1 MKQRW
6 LQTNGHYIFN
16 RVTTSIPVAASS
28 ATRSYLLRQLL
39 SQVSRSFYL
48 TLVVLPVAVR
58 DQIGLAY
65 LFARAADTIADTS
78 LISQSQ
84 RLVYLQAFQGL
95 FMQDTV
101 DWPVVGSIRSALVS
115 HQALPGERVLL
126 ERLEDC
132 FRLYLECEAAD
143 RALIRRLMI
152 TLTKGMEMD
161 LTRFTDGTPEHPQ
174 SLATMEELD
183 LYTYYVAG
191 CVGEFWTAITC
202 AYLPALAHWQVG
214 QMSEAG
220 MRYGKGLQLTNI
232 VKDIARDLRLGRCYI
247 PESLLAPAGLTPELL
262 LEPETRHAF
271 QPVLAQLVRQ
281 AMEYLDEGW
290 RYTMAIPS
298 SEVRL
303 RLACM
308 WPILFGG
315 ETLALVQRSSN
326 ILDPDNTVRISRG
339 CVYRIMALTI
349 LTGASGYV
357 GTACWK
363 NLQRQAG

>member
-1 MKQRW
+1 M
-6 LQTNGHYIFN
+6 
-16 RVTTSIPVAASS
+16 VVSA

-48 TLVVLPVAVR
+48 TLVVLPEAVR

-78 LISQSQ
+78 LISPLQ
-84 RLVYLQAFQGL
+84 RLDYLRAFQGL
-95 FMQDTV
+95 FMQDAV
-101 DWPVVGSIRSALVS
+101 DWQTVGSIRLALVS
-115 HQALPGERVLL
+115 HQALPGERILL

-132 FRLYLECEAAD
+132 FRLYSDYEAAD
-143 RALIRRLMI
+143 RAHIRHLMN

-161 LTRFTDGTPEHPQ
+161 LTRFATGTADHPQ
-174 SLATMEELD
+174 PLATMEELD

-202 AYLPALAHWQVG
+202 ARLSALAHWPVE

-220 MRYGKGLQLTNI
+220 IRYGKGLQLTNI
-232 VKDIARDLRLGRCYI
+232 VKDVAKDLRLGRCYI
-247 PESLLAPAGLTPELL
+247 PEALLAPAGLTPEALL
-262 LEPETRHAF
+262 KSETWPAF
-271 QPVLAQLVRQ
+271 QPVLQQLIRQ
-281 AMEYLDEGW
+281 AMDYLDQGW
-290 RYTMAIPS
+290 HYTMAIPS

-315 ETLALVQRSSN
+315 ETLALVQHSPN
-326 ILDPDNTVRISRG
+326 ILDPDNRIRITRG
-339 CVYRIMALTI
+339 CVYRIMAVTAF
-349 LTGASGYV
+349 TGASGYV
-357 GTACWK
+357 GTACWNSLK
-363 NLQRQAG
+363 KQIS